1 MFNTILIAHY
11 FGASAA
17 TDAFF
22 LIYIFV
28 VRIGD
33 RVRKAINVTFVPV
46 LVDYKILQGTSARK
60 GMTNAFATRAIL
72 VACPIMIVFAV
83 FSPYWLKIAAF
94 GFGTEAYEI
103 AVRLTWLLAPMGIL
117 FVTFAVCESIFIA
130 EKKVLIS
137 SLTTIIASAGPIA
150 GILILSRYIGIYS
163 AAVGI
168 TLGGVLTLFALYLF
182 LVKSGNKFQLTLE
195 VGEKG
200 AVKVSRNLA
209 PALTYNVI
217 LQIIIAIDRI
227 FATQIGEGYTSALSY
242 AFSVSFLIPALLTP
256 SVLIPVLPVL
266 SENLTKKDYAAFT
279 TLFVRSMK
287 LIAFVAIPVCVM
299 MLLMGETIITH
310 TGMAT
315 KAIPV
320 CVMMLLMGETI
331 IRLFLQRGEF
341 DLAALKNTVTAFHYY
356 MLGMPAYALW
366 GFVAAIF
373 VVLGKM
379 KHLIYGSLLLL
390 FISIAINAILMK
402 WLGFTGLPIATSIVF
417 FLQLFYFLAALRRD
431 ERFLGFK
438 GVIPHFFMVCSATAC
453 MVLFYL
459 VLMKY
464 SRFWPSGEVGQLMQ
478 FVNMGLLIL
487 LGTTIYISVAKWL
500 RIEEASSIF
509 NTFGKIVLKKT

>member
-1 MFNTILIAHY
+1 MLRYSLHLATIEVIRVSFSVFNTILIAHY

-299 MLLMGETIITH
+299 MLLMGETII
-310 TGMAT
+310 
-315 KAIPV
+315 
-320 CVMMLLMGETI
+320 
-331 IRLFLQRGEF
+331 RLFLQRGEF

-453 MVLFYL
+453 MVLFFL

>member
-1 MFNTILIAHY
+1 MILIAHY

-46 LVDYKILQGTSARK
+46 LVDYKFLQGLAARK
-60 GMTNAFATRAIL
+60 GMTNAFATRAIF
-72 VACPIMIVFAV
+72 VACPIMILFAL
-83 FSPYWLKIAAF
+83 FSPYWLKVAAF
-94 GFGTEAYEI
+94 GFGAEAYEI
-103 AVRLTWLLAPMGIL
+103 AVILTWILAPMGFL
-117 FVTFAVCESIFIA
+117 FVAFSVCESIFIS

-150 GILILSRYIGIYS
+150 GILLLNHYLGIYS

-168 TLGGVLTLFALYLF
+168 TLGGVLTLVILYLL
-182 LVKSGNKFQLTLE
+182 LVRSGDKFQLTMK

-200 AVKVSRNLA
+200 AVKVSRDLV
-209 PALTYNVI
+209 PALSYNVI

-227 FATQIGEGYTSALSY
+227 FATQIGTGYTSALSY
-242 AFSVSFLIPALLTP
+242 AFNVSVLVPALLTP
-256 SVLIPVLPVL
+256 SVIIPALPVL

-279 TLFVRSMK
+279 KLFIRSIK

-299 MLLMGETIITH
+299 MLLMGET
-310 TGMAT
+310 
-315 KAIPV
+315 
-320 CVMMLLMGETI
+320 L

-341 DLAALKNTVTAFHYY
+341 DLSALKNTVAAFQFY

-366 GFVAAIF
+366 GFVAAIY

-379 KHLIYGSLLLL
+379 NHLIYGSLLLL
-390 FISIAINAILMK
+390 LISIVINAIMMK

-417 FLQLFYFLAALRRD
+417 FIQLFYFLEALRRD

-438 GVIPHFFMVCSATAC
+438 GVISHFFMVCSATAC
-453 MVLFYL
+453 MVLF
-459 VLMKY
+459 
-464 SRFWPSGEVGQLMQ
+464 
-478 FVNMGLLIL
+478 LLIL
-487 LGTTIYISVAKWL
+487 MKFSKFWPTGDISQFMQFINLGLLVLSGTIIYISVARWL
-500 RIEEASSIF
+500 RIEEAASLFDS
-509 NTFGKIVLKKT
+509 FGKIVLRRTT

>member
-1 MFNTILIAHY
+1 MLRYSLHLATIEVIRVSFSVFNTILIAHY

-299 MLLMGETIITH
+299 MLLMGETII
-310 TGMAT
+310 
-315 KAIPV
+315 
-320 CVMMLLMGETI
+320 
-331 IRLFLQRGEF
+331 RLFLQRGEF

-509 NTFGKIVLKKT
+509 NTFGKIVL